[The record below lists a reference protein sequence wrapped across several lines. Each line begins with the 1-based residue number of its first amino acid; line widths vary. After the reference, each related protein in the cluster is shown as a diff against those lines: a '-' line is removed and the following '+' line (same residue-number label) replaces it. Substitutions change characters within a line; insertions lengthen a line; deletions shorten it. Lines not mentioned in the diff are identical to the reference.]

1 MRASDTGNRILQC
14 PVYPCPTK
22 RSSEITL
29 AGHLI
34 DVHSYR
40 PDQAAVVAGV
50 VSRFSRTPQQRQQRK
65 DSYE

>member
-14 PVYPCPTK
+14 PIRLCPTR

-34 DVHSYR
+34 DVHDYR

-50 VSRFSRTPQQRQQRK
+50 VSRFTRVPQKRK
-65 DSYE
+65 DEYR